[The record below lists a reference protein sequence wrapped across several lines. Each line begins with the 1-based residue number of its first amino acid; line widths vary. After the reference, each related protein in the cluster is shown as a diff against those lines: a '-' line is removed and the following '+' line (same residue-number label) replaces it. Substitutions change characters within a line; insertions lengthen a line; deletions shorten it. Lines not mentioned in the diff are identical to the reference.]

1 MSEIKYLFEFIK
13 DFLKVTDLI
22 KFIIVIIAVI
32 IFTKFVVSKINTSKI
47 KKLFI
52 VILIIALVWILFFTV
67 DYIRVKQ
74 QKLPVFCFKF
84 VFAYKDGGTVEYIGF
99 GYKVIDFHK
108 LVYGEEQWYGKEM
121 VEEKYICPWN
131 VSYEE
136 ALKDIEE
143 NQIENKK

>member
-1 MSEIKYLFEFIK
+1 MRDLLKLMDAVKFIAIVIALIIFIK
-13 DFLKVTDLI
+13 L
-22 KFIIVIIAVI
+22 VI
-32 IFTKFVVSKINTSKI
+32 SKTNTSKI

-52 VILIIALVWILFFTV
+52 VILIIALVWILFFSV

-74 QKLPVFCFKF
+74 QKLPIFCFNF
-84 VFAYKDGGTVEYIGF
+84 FDLYAYRDGGTVEYIGF

-143 NQIENKK
+143 KQIENKK